1 MWRRVLL
8 VLVAYSAIVVL
19 GLAVPLATTVSRER
33 LQRFTESRTA
43 SAIYFADLADR
54 EPEMRG
60 TELQRAVERYRDL
73 YDEGVVVVDRAG
85 TTRASAGLSA
95 RSPEVAEAVSGALRN
110 QRTRIASGLTPWSPE
125 SVLVAMPIGTGTQVD
140 GAVVIQASTSA
151 ATRDVA
157 RTWAVIAGG
166 AVAMLVI
173 GSLIAVALSRWT
185 VRPLTALT
193 ARVRSLRAS
202 VIDGGPTPVGP
213 AADETPQG
221 GPPDHRHTGPPEVRE
236 LSRIF
241 DAMAA
246 DVENAT
252 GAQRRLVADTAHAL
266 RNPLAAVRFRLDTLG
281 LGLTGRS
288 LESHEKTIVE
298 IDRLDRIVDDLL
310 VLATAES
317 RPAGS
322 TTGVCDVAAVLVER
336 HDFWADALADA
347 GLSASIVS
355 PPRPRSVIAA
365 LDEDDLIRAMD
376 VLMSNAVSHAGKGA
390 HVELGCRSEGARI
403 RIWVADTGR
412 GVTDDELPR
421 VTERFFRASTGGVPG
436 SGLGLSIAA
445 ALVDAAGGELRVA
458 AGRPTG
464 LRVDLWIPA
473 AEIDVEDL
481 S

>member
-8 VLVAYSAIVVL
+8 VLVVYSAIVVL
-19 GLAVPLATTVSRER
+19 GLAVPLATTASRER

-43 SAIYFADLADR
+43 SAVYFADLADR
-54 EPEMRG
+54 DPEMRG
-60 TELQRAVERYRDL
+60 TELQRAAERYRDL
-73 YDEGVVVVDRAG
+73 YDEGVLVVDRAG

-95 RSPEVAEAVSGALRN
+95 RSPEVAEAVSEALRN
-110 QRTRIASGLTPWSPE
+110 QRTRIASGLTPWSPD

-140 GAVVIQASTSA
+140 GAVVIEASTTA
-151 ATRDVA
+151 AKRDVV
-157 RTWAVIAGG
+157 RTWAVIAAG
-166 AVAMLVI
+166 ALAMLVI
-173 GSLIAVALSRWT
+173 GSMIAVALSRWT
-185 VRPLTALT
+185 VRPLTALS

-202 VIDGGPTPVGP
+202 IIDSGPSAHDTPP
-213 AADETPQG
+213 G
-221 GPPDHRHTGPPEVRE
+221 GPPGQRHTGPPEVRE
-236 LSRIF
+236 LARIF
-241 DAMAA
+241 DAMAD

-252 GAQRRLVADTAHAL
+252 AAQRRLVADTAHAL

-288 LESHEKTIVE
+288 LESHRKTVVE

-347 GLSASIVS
+347 GMSASIAS
-355 PPRPRSVIAA
+355 PPRPGSVIAA
-365 LDEDDLIRAMD
+365 LNEDDLIRAMD
-376 VLMSNAVSHAGKGA
+376 VLMSNAVKYAGKGA

-403 RIWVADTGR
+403 RVWVADTGQ
-412 GVTDDELPR
+412 GVTADDLPHI
-421 VTERFFRASTGGVPG
+421 TERFFRASSGSGPG
-436 SGLGLSIAA
+436 SGLGLAIAA
-445 ALVDAAGGELRVA
+445 ALVEGAGGELEVT
-458 AGRPTG
+458 AGRPAG

-473 AEIDVEDL
+473 ADVPFHEAVDDL

>member
-1 MWRRVLL
+1 MLL

-73 YDEGVVVVDRAG
+73 YDEGVLVVDRAG
-85 TTRASAGLSA
+85 KTRASAGLSA

-140 GAVVIQASTSA
+140 GAVVIEASTAA
-151 ATRDVA
+151 ATRDVG
-157 RTWAVIAGG
+157 RTWAVITGG
-166 AVAMLVI
+166 ALAMLVI

-202 VIDGGPTPVGP
+202 IIDGGPTPTGT
-213 AADETPQG
+213 AASGTTLG

-241 DAMAA
+241 DAMAD

-336 HDFWADALADA
+336 HDFWADALVDA

-355 PPRPRSVIAA
+355 PRPRSVIAA
-365 LDEDDLIRAMD
+365 LDEDDLIRVMD
-376 VLMSNAVSHAGKGA
+376 ALMSNAVNHAGAGA

-403 RIWVADTGR
+403 RVWVADTGR
-412 GVTDDELPR
+412 GVTDAEMPR

-445 ALVDAAGGELRVA
+445 ALVDAAGGELRVT

-473 AEIDVEDL
+473 ADVDVQDL

>member
-8 VLVAYSAIVVL
+8 VLVVYSAIVVL
-19 GLAVPLATTVSRER
+19 GLAVPLATTASRER

-43 SAIYFADLADR
+43 SAVYFADLADR
-54 EPEMRG
+54 DPEMRG
-60 TELQRAVERYRDL
+60 TELQRAAERYRDL

-85 TTRASAGLSA
+85 TTRASAGLAA
-95 RSPEVAEAVSGALRN
+95 RSPAVAEAVSEALRN
-110 QRTRIASGLTPWSPE
+110 QRTRIASGLTPWSPD

-140 GAVVIQASTSA
+140 GAVVIEASTTA
-151 ATRDVA
+151 AKRDVV
-157 RTWAVIAGG
+157 RTWAVIAAG
-166 AVAMLVI
+166 ALAMLVI

-185 VRPLTALT
+185 VRPLTALS

-202 VIDGGPTPVGP
+202 IIDSGPSAHDTPP
-213 AADETPQG
+213 G
-221 GPPDHRHTGPPEVRE
+221 GPPGQRHTGPPEVRE
-236 LSRIF
+236 LARIF
-241 DAMAA
+241 DAMAD

-252 GAQRRLVADTAHAL
+252 AAQRRLVADTAHAL

-288 LESHEKTIVE
+288 LESHRKTVVE

-347 GLSASIVS
+347 GMSASIAS
-355 PPRPRSVIAA
+355 PPRPGSVIAA

-376 VLMSNAVSHAGKGA
+376 VLMSNAVNYAGKGA
-390 HVELGCRSEGARI
+390 HVELGCRSEAARI
-403 RIWVADTGR
+403 RVWVGDTGR
-412 GVTDDELPR
+412 GVTADNLPR
-421 VTERFFRASTGGVPG
+421 ITERFFRASAGSGPG
-436 SGLGLSIAA
+436 SGLGLAIAA
-445 ALVDAAGGELRVA
+445 ALVEGVGGELRVT
-458 AGRPTG
+458 AGRPAG

-473 AEIDVEDL
+473 SDVPFREAVDDL

>member
-8 VLVAYSAIVVL
+8 VLVVYSAIVVL
-19 GLAVPLATTVSRER
+19 GLAVPLATTASRER

-43 SAIYFADLADR
+43 SAVYFADLADR
-54 EPEMRG
+54 DPEMPG
-60 TELQRAVERYRDL
+60 TELQRAAERYRDL

-95 RSPEVAEAVSGALRN
+95 RSPAVAEAVSEALRN
-110 QRTRIASGLTPWSPE
+110 QRTRIASGLTPWSPD

-140 GAVVIQASTSA
+140 GAVVIEASTTA
-151 ATRDVA
+151 AKRDVV
-157 RTWAVIAGG
+157 RTWAVIAAG
-166 AVAMLVI
+166 ALAMLVI
-173 GSLIAVALSRWT
+173 GSMIAVALSRWT
-185 VRPLTALT
+185 VRPLTALS

-202 VIDGGPTPVGP
+202 IIDSGPSANDTTPGGSPG
-213 AADETPQG
+213 Q
-221 GPPDHRHTGPPEVRE
+221 RHTGPPEVRE
-236 LSRIF
+236 LARIF
-241 DAMAA
+241 DAMAD

-252 GAQRRLVADTAHAL
+252 AAQRRLVADTAHAL

-288 LESHEKTIVE
+288 LKSHQKTIVE

-347 GLSASIVS
+347 GMSASIAS
-355 PPRPRSVIAA
+355 QPRPMIAA

-376 VLMSNAVSHAGKGA
+376 VLMSNAVNHAGEGA

-403 RIWVADTGR
+403 RVWVADTGR
-412 GVTDDELPR
+412 GVTTDDLPR
-421 VTERFFRASTGGVPG
+421 ITERFFRASAGSGPG
-436 SGLGLSIAA
+436 SGLGLAIAA
-445 ALVDAAGGELRVA
+445 ALVDGAGGELEVT
-458 AGRPTG
+458 AGRPAG

-473 AEIDVEDL
+473 ADVPFHEAVDDL